1 MSWCSAIAD
10 GMSETAMPE
19 IHMAMDQ
26 KHGTLVNFHHPK
38 YGIHSGK
45 HTKSYGKWTISNSG
59 ISH

>member
-1 MSWCSAIAD
+1 
-10 GMSETAMPE
+10 MSETAMPE
-19 IHMAMDQ
+19 IHMVMDQ

-38 YGIHSGK
+38 YGTHSGK